1 MNILNKGKPKH
12 KHMNPRRQWRKL
24 LTALAVAASMAVAP
38 AAMAD
43 TGIDTAS
50 YQGCWDGAQAKSSG
64 VNFAFIKL
72 NQGTGY
78 VNPYATCQVNAARAN
93 GIREGAYDFA
103 SPQTSSPEAEADK
116 FVAGHAAWSAAPSQC
131 STGSLPLPADIGAS
145 RHGGLYAGSTAS
157 RPHGA
162 STR

>member
-12 KHMNPRRQWRKL
+12 KRMNPRRQWRKL
-24 LTALAVAASMAVAP
+24 LTALAVAISMAVAP

-116 FVAGHAAWSAAPSQC
+116 FVPAPSQC

-157 RPHGA
+157 RPPGA